1 MIRRTPRATRTDT
14 LFPYTTLFRSIAAE
28 QVACRRDDASHLP
41 SRACTAG
48 DFGCCERLL
57 RWALAI
63 RAKCDSGTRRTP
75 LILCG
80 GREPLRSVTSSRNE
94 LSMTILCW
102 LRSGARDRKS
112 VV

>member
-1 MIRRTPRATRTDT
+1 MPGGYQFLRGPAFESGQRLVSEPDDRLGR
-14 LFPYTTLFRSIAAE
+14 IAAE

-63 RAKCDSGTRRTP
+63 RAKCDSGTRMTP

-80 GREPLRSVTSSRNE
+80 GREPLRSRSEEHTSE
-94 LSMTILCW
+94 LQSLM
-102 LRSGARDRKS
+102 
-112 VV
+112 